1 MLGHAS
7 SGSCESLSAVVRSA
21 GYGLFEV
28 SAQLGGVEQFGV
40 VGVLIAD

>member
-7 SGSCESLSAVVRSA
+7 SSSCESLSAVVGSA

-28 SAQLGGVEQFGV
+28 SAQLGGVEQLGV
-40 VGVLIAD
+40 VGVLVAN